1 MPRKPKI
8 TPSQVTAIV
17 KRLAN
22 AKRLDKAASASEI
35 AETVKVS
42 QTTVERVRADYN
54 AITLQ
59 NELSRLAPDDSLADI
74 EYKRAER
81 RARGVNK
88 VWRDAIVKG
97 MRDSISLK
105 DLIDP
110 LPDDPRRV
118 FVPHKADPQHDSVV
132 LLSAL
137 TKTQRDSH

>member
-1 MPRKPKI
+1 MR
-8 TPSQVTAIV
+8 TSWLSRWLRVGRSRRSV
-17 KRLAN
+17 KAGLCVQEPDR
-22 AKRLDKAASASEI
+22 
-35 AETVKVS
+35 
-42 QTTVERVRADYN
+42 VERVRADYN

-118 FVPHKADPQHDSVV
+118 FVPHKADPQHDPVV

>member
-22 AKRLDKAASASEI
+22 AKRLDKAAFASEI

-110 LPDDPRRV
+110 LPDDPRRASV
-118 FVPHKADPQHDSVV
+118 LYEVDPQHAPVV
-132 LLSAL
+132 LSRAL